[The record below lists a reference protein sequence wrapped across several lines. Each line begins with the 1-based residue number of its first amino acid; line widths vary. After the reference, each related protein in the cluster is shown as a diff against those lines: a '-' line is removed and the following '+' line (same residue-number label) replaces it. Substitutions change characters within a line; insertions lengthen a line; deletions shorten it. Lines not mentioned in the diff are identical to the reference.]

1 MHTSTPYYQPKAEDL
16 VTPAKRQPVL
26 RLNTT
31 SEERKN
37 GRIAKHQTAPILKL
51 NVYNAHRVDD
61 IAQNQAIVISD
72 LSVAAEVAFQ
82 DRKSSSSHKQ
92 PPNV

>member
-1 MHTSTPYYQPKAEDL
+1 MTG
-16 VTPAKRQPVL
+16 
-26 RLNTT
+26 N
-31 SEERKN
+31 
-37 GRIAKHQTAPILKL
+37 QTAPILKL

-82 DRKSSSSHKQ
+82 DRKSSSGHKQ